1 MKVAFMGL
9 MLAVQVLATATG
21 AKAQTYGILWQ
32 NVTTGRFGVW
42 QVSDHGTVR
51 GAYDL
56 TTPNPAYSRWPVPNR
71 PNTYYY
77 ICGVSPDDPS
87 GCSKTST
94 YSITEL
100 FPQRVGG
107 FDFLFYNHE
116 IGGMSPQLGDFSG
129 SVTTPGRPL
138 INLDRSAAT
147 CDAASGCS
155 AAWKMVGTGTFD
167 LSGLPSLLWYNAGTN
182 QFGVWQISNIDVQTV
197 VNYKSW
203 PACDA
208 SCAAYGIPIGA
219 ADFNGDG
226 ITDILWFASDGS
238 LTVFLQNGSGG
249 YSTRAITQRV
259 PFGFSL
265 VGVRRESDVAIRL
278 VWYNPFSG
286 ELQNWNLDIPTYDI
300 RVGTLTWTCNG
311 CFPDWHPVG
320 LVPIQ

>member
-1 MKVAFMGL
+1 
-9 MLAVQVLATATG
+9 
-21 AKAQTYGILWQ
+21 
-32 NVTTGRFGVW
+32 
-42 QVSDHGTVR
+42 
-51 GAYDL
+51 
-56 TTPNPAYSRWPVPNR
+56 
-71 PNTYYY
+71 
-77 ICGVSPDDPS
+77 
-87 GCSKTST
+87 
-94 YSITEL
+94 
-100 FPQRVGG
+100 
-107 FDFLFYNHE
+107 
-116 IGGMSPQLGDFSG
+116 MSPQLGDFSG

-182 QFGVWQISNIDVQTV
+182 QFGVWQISNIDAQTV

-203 PACDA
+203 SACDA

-219 ADFNGDG
+219 ADINGDG
-226 ITDILWFASDGS
+226 ITDILWFESDGS

-286 ELQNWNLDIPTYDI
+286 ELQNWNLALRPMTSVLELSLGPVMGASRIGI
-300 RVGTLTWTCNG
+300 RW
-311 CFPDWHPVG
+311 DWFLSSEGASIDLRTAGRLGSVNSRSQGSRLQGNLKSFQSRCSPWRSVI
-320 LVPIQ
+320 VSTRFCASSAEVIRC